1 MKLIERKDC
10 LLYVEGLDLNDVIG
24 YALRI
29 GVIISV
35 ILIIIGFILLIPNP
49 KFSELESPHSRFNT
63 SVIKPEQVRYG
74 SFKGNGLDLILLGL
88 MVLIATPVL
97 RVILGVIQF
106 TLEKNKIYTVIT
118 IIVLFNLLLAI
129 FIIPLIVK

>member
-1 MKLIERKDC
+1 M
-10 LLYVEGLDLNDVIG
+10 DLNDVIG

-35 ILIIIGFILLIPNP
+35 VLIVLGFILLFPNP
-49 KFSELESPHSRFNT
+49 RFPELESPHSRFNT
-63 SVIKPEQVRYG
+63 SVIRPEEVVYG

-106 TLEKNKIYTVIT
+106 ALGKNKIYTVIT
-118 IIVLFNLLLAI
+118 VIVLFNLLLAI
-129 FIIPLIVK
+129 FVIPLIVK